1 MTDTVD
7 VDADVT
13 RIGKFRGLGV
23 AMGLEG
29 KPLTQYIER
38 SMEKHDERVRE
49 ERQAERVRE
58 ERQAERIREERQ
70 AERETA
76 KEIELAKLQANKELE
91 LARLQ
96 AETERGRAVY
106 TGGLSN
112 LSRGPSRD
120 GILRRGPQIVMPN
133 FDEKTDLIDNF
144 CMQFEKLA
152 ALHGVPEDQW
162 AINLSA
168 FLLGAAK
175 DVYHSLTGA
184 EVDDYRVLKAA
195 LLKHYEL
202 SADSYRK
209 MFRETQKKASETHH
223 QFHARVK
230 MVFDKWLKMSGAEVS
245 YKGLREEVLKEQV
258 LGSYRRDLTVF
269 LMEKGFTTLEEV
281 AGMADRY
288 ETAHSAPLRQGLGNH
303 KEKAPL
309 PMQPNENSG
318 MPPEPNGVP
327 FRSNGVPPKPQDQ
340 LPNPQNKRQVEGRRD
355 LCFKCQQPGHRARE
369 CRSRPF
375 SVNALFPVM
384 SLQVNGQP
392 KDYANTTPVMVNG
405 SEATALLDTGCQYPI
420 LVHERHVRDEDRT
433 DQRVSVHEWIY
444 GDAPCGLYRI

>member
-7 VDADVT
+7 VNDDVT

-49 ERQAERVRE
+49 ERREQAVRE
-58 ERQAERIREERQ
+58 ERER
-70 AERETA
+70 ERETA

-106 TGGLSN
+106 TGDLSN

-202 SADSYRK
+202 SADSYRR

-269 LMEKGFTTLEEV
+269 LMEKGFATLEEV
-281 AGMADRY
+281 ADMADRY
-288 ETAHSAPLRQGLGNH
+288 EAAHSAPSRQGVNH
-303 KEKAPL
+303 HKDKT
-309 PMQPNENSG
+309 
-318 MPPEPNGVP
+318 PPP
-327 FRSNGVPPKPQDQ
+327 
-340 LPNPQNKRQVEGRRD
+340 
-355 LCFKCQQPGHRARE
+355 
-369 CRSRPF
+369 
-375 SVNALFPVM
+375 
-384 SLQVNGQP
+384 
-392 KDYANTTPVMVNG
+392 YAAKWELWGTTPA
-405 SEATALLDTGCQYPI
+405 ERDATRSQRGTIQGEWSTTETTGPADS
-420 LVHERHVRDEDRT
+420 LAE
-433 DQRVSVHEWIY
+433 
-444 GDAPCGLYRI
+444 